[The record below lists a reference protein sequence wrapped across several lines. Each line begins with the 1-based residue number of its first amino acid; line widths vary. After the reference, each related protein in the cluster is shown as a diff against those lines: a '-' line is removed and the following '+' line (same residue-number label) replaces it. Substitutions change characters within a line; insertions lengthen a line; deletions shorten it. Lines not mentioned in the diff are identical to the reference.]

1 MHSPR
6 IRLCLGKEFPLF
18 LHLLLVGEPC
28 DGVLHVI
35 YFLIKIILESI
46 YSFVQGDFHIINSL
60 IQLHID
66 GLLFLY
72 KISYH
77 LAQI

>member
-1 MHSPR
+1 MV
-6 IRLCLGKEFPLF
+6 LGYPTSTNLPG
-18 LHLLLVGEPC
+18 VGEPC
-28 DGVLHVI
+28 DGVLQVI

-46 YSFVQGDFHIINSL
+46 YFFVQGAFHIVNCL

-66 GLLFLY
+66 GLLLLY